1 MSRIVVLG
9 SGAWGTAIALAL
21 HRRGDHRIAL
31 WCHSDAEA
39 SQIAAAGENV
49 LFLPGFPLPP
59 EIAITAAG
67 DAIVAAEIVVS
78 VIPSE
83 FLRLTL
89 ARLRPYFHPG
99 QIVVSATKGVE
110 NSTYLRMTEV
120 IASSLAATAPTAD
133 WAASGQISGQT
144 SAANPDTSLEVFV
157 EDSAPVVSS
166 SGIEPAPREL
176 DELILPI
183 GAFSGPSF
191 ALEVAQGQP
200 TAVTVAFDDP
210 AIAARIQ
217 NEFSSET
224 LRLYTSTDVIG
235 VELGGSLKNV
245 IAIAAGVAA
254 GMGLGH
260 NSAAA
265 LITRGIAEITRL
277 AVACGG
283 RRETLAGLSGVGDL
297 VLTCTGSLSRNR
309 TVGEALGQGRN
320 LPEILESL
328 GGKVAE
334 GVLTTRAALGLA
346 RRHKIEMPITEQ
358 MELILDGKKDPREA
372 IRELMLRPGKH
383 EH

>member
-21 HRRGDHRIAL
+21 HRRGGHQITL
-31 WCHSDAEA
+31 WSHSADEA
-39 SQIAAAGENV
+39 GQIAAAGDNV
-49 LFLPGFPLPP
+49 LFLPGFPIPRD
-59 EIAITAAG
+59 IAITSSDAA
-67 DAIVAAEIVVS
+67 VAEAHIIVS

-83 FLRLTL
+83 FLRPTLT
-89 ARLRPYFHPG
+89 RLRKKMHNG
-99 QIVVSATKGVE
+99 QFVVSATKGVE
-110 NSTYLRMTEV
+110 TGTFLRMTEV
-120 IASSLAATAPTAD
+120 LSEIL
-133 WAASGQISGQT
+133 
-144 SAANPDTSLEVFV
+144 
-157 EDSAPVVSS
+157 
-166 SGIEPAPREL
+166 EPAGL
-176 DELILPI
+176 LLSI
-183 GAFSGPSF
+183 GALSGPSF

-200 TAVTVAFDDP
+200 TAVTVAFSDP
-210 AIAARIQ
+210 EIADFFQ
-217 NEFSSET
+217 QEFSSET

-235 VELGGSLKNV
+235 VELGGALKNV

-254 GMGLGH
+254 GMGLGY

-265 LITRGIAEITRL
+265 LMTRGIAEITRL

-309 TVGEALGQGRN
+309 AVGQGLGQGRG

-346 RRHKIEMPITEQ
+346 RRHNIEMPITEQ
-358 MELILDGKKDPREA
+358 MEQILDKGKDPREA
-372 IRELMLRPGKH
+372 IKDLMLRPGKH
-383 EH
+383 EQH